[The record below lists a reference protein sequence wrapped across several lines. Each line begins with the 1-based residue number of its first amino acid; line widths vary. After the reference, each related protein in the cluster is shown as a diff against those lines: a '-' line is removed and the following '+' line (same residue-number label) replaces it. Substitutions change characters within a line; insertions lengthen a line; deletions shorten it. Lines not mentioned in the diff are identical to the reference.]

1 MTEVGVVYVFF
12 GLLAAFVIIGALIPK
27 YLPGLVR
34 SLDSTVL
41 KDEQGAGGGKDSH

>member
-1 MTEVGVVYVFF
+1 MTEVGVVYLFV
-12 GLLAAFVIIGALIPK
+12 GLMAAFVIIGALIPK

-41 KDEQGAGGGKDSH
+41 KDEQSGKDSH